1 MPWSFCL
8 FSDAP
13 SLDHSNY
20 VGKLRLLWHHQ
31 NISYACASSPM
42 SCLRSPSFSHHQED
56 SETSY
61 SMQTQIFD
69 YFVFNI
75 AFCIAPFRSL
85 SAFSAILLSRLDS
98 LTVETSCYTRV
109 SLMLAEKA
117 SRYTNSNLLSKVL
130 FPRVLH
136 AIQHLTGFLK
146 RRRSARQSL
155 NSDPSIIFLSCFSF
169 L

>member
-1 MPWSFCL
+1 MHVPLVPCL
-8 FSDAP
+8 VSEA
-13 SLDHSNY
+13 LHSHTTKRQRNQ
-20 VGKLRLLWHHQ
+20 LQHANFRL
-31 NISYACASSPM
+31 
-42 SCLRSPSFSHHQED
+42 
-56 SETSY
+56 
-61 SMQTQIFD
+61 
-69 YFVFNI
+69 FVFNI

-85 SAFSAILLSRLDS
+85 SAFSAILLPRLDS

-109 SLMLAEKA
+109 SLMLAEIA
-117 SRYTNSNLLSKVL
+117 SRYTNSTLLSKVL

-155 NSDPSIIFLSCFSF
+155 NSDPSIISLSYFSF